1 MDEVS
6 TDVERKK
13 EASKKVK
20 ALKAEIQNN
29 EAEASQL
36 MAHKQHLQRCI
47 QIANERHDRLEKQ
60 VCIFAL
66 SPSPPHCI
74 YLSGLIAAVLKLCRD
89 DSFWIFV
96 VLDYARLWHKA

>member
-1 MDEVS
+1 MSIMDEVS

-60 VCIFAL
+60 VSVFL
-66 SPSPPHCI
+66 PPAPPPPP
-74 YLSGLIAAVLKLCRD
+74 LGTSLPGLIPAM
-89 DSFWIFV
+89 
-96 VLDYARLWHKA
+96 LDQA